1 MSYSRKLG
9 NCCNGWSATPTLP
22 CTISLYAP
30 SESRAEK
37 AALSN
42 GTHQLQQGRRPTL
55 RSTQGNSSLLGLRK
69 EWLCKDKQSRVI
81 WSSHWGSSSLEV
93 CTDSKNIADCLNNL
107 NDIRKETLKRGKQWL
122 DDSKLT
128 VEQNFVGW
136 DDCGSKQW
144 WYCPSGVIVVRRRNL
159 WMKWD
164 CKQNKQTW
172 IC

>member
-1 MSYSRKLG
+1 MASLTHSPLHHLTVRAQWESSRKG
-9 NCCNGWSATPTLP
+9 FIVQWNAPASAGGAPRP
-22 CTISLYAP
+22 CTAH
-30 SESRAEK
+30 RA
-37 AALSN
+37 
-42 GTHQLQQGRRPTL
+42 
-55 RSTQGNSSLLGLRK
+55 TQSLLGLRK
-69 EWLCKDKQSRVI
+69 EWLCKDKESRVI

-122 DDSKLT
+122 HDSKLT

-136 DDCGSKQW
+136 DDCRSKQW
-144 WYCPSGVIVVRRRNL
+144 WYCPSGVIVVWCRNL

-164 CKQNKQTW
+164 LTQNKQTW